1 MPLAGKGM
9 LITLMDAD
17 PAEEQDFNKWY
28 DKEHIIER
36 VSLPGFLEARRYV
49 AIAAEP
55 KYLNFYTAETLE
67 MLRSPAY
74 LAALQNPTDWTR
86 RAMAKFRNFTRAVA
100 HVAMSR
106 GQGRGGAIA
115 FGRIRPTGGDA
126 RSLRDFLCGELDAVL
141 DQVISAHLLQ
151 SDPELS
157 RLSFCLL
164 GTATPAD
171 LIQDTK
177 TSPFNIGKRIELAD
191 FTEGEAAVLADG
203 LGPDGGRLL
212 RRILWWTGGHPY
224 LTC

>member
-1 MPLAGKGM
+1 MPLSGKGM

-17 PAEEQDFNKWY
+17 PSEERDFNQWY

-36 VSLPGFLEARRYV
+36 VSIPGFLEARRYI
-49 AIAAEP
+49 ALAAEP
-55 KYLNFYTAETLE
+55 IYLNFYTTETLE
-67 MLRSPAY
+67 VLRSAAY

-157 RLSFCLL
+157 R
-164 GTATPAD
+164 PAD
-171 LIQDTK
+171 AAAPD
-177 TSPFNIGKRIELAD
+177 IGTRDWYVVAEGTDEPVLRQLAEPR
-191 FTEGEAAVLADG
+191 FGRKAKL
-203 LGPDGGRLL
+203 PDAEVISFGTYRLL
-212 RRILWWTGGHPY
+212 WDLAKAE
-224 LTC
+224 L